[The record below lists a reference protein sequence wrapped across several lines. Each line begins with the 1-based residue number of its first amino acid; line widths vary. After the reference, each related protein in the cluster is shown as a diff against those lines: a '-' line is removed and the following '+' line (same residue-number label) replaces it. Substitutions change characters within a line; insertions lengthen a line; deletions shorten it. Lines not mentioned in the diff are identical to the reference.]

1 MTNDTTYRTKASAIF
16 FAAVMVASM
25 VVVGFAAAPAAAQDA
40 SYDDTDALIGELVW
54 QGQVIEVSGLGT
66 GNDIS
71 LREATDGDSRFVE
84 ELNTGGDGTVEIDTE
99 SLDAGDYFIR
109 GGDSTMD
116 DDNTFEVAVQDLDI
130 EFDENSVETNDV
142 VGLEINSNRGTYDVN
157 VSADGDLDDDQ
168 LVQLFEDEFGGD
180 VSVGDDDGDDEI
192 LIEDVSDGTY
202 DADFD
207 NVDDLSTGDYEFT
220 FEVTDTS
227 ADATASIDVG
237 EAGEGD
243 LDLAEGSTT
252 VARGDVAEVT
262 VEFDGDV
269 DSGSVVI
276 GTFDDNN
283 YQANISVE
291 DGNGDGE
298 VTVLFNTYTAGNS
311 QDDIVEAAA
320 ADDDDEATLENA
332 DDQDVLS
339 DLLDT
344 GDYDVFVSPTGIDN
358 GDAEDALDDATDIG
372 SLIIEGRST
381 DEMRL
386 WRTSDSVRDDVVDV
400 QDDEND
406 GAAVGAIIDGV
417 EDGVVTETD
426 TVAIGDSSDVLVH
439 QITASGLK
447 GALDAQGSSDNA
459 RALYRVLDSSETYD
473 DEEFNTATLT
483 FTEADPGA
491 NQDANEIDATAL
503 SEGQFAA
510 AVDVVYDAEN
520 GDYYVFLDLDTLN
533 GALDD
538 TDIDRIEDGD
548 EYTVEFAV
556 RDPLLTGAD
565 TDDDA
570 EDIEDAVESVDATF
584 GAEEA
589 EIDFDSDPVE
599 VENAED
605 QTISGTTNVAPG
617 TEVDIRVRSD
627 DSEANFIKNAEDNI
641 VTADGTFSG
650 TFDFSE
656 ENVND
661 TFTVQT
667 RNTPASTEAEA
678 DGTVV
683 DSIEGVSTFEVSDL
697 EPSEA
702 TATAGDSVTVSAT
715 IENTGNAEGTESV
728 ALTLDG
734 DEVDTQDVT
743 IAGGDSTT
751 VEFTVDTSGLG
762 AGDYEHGVATS
773 ADEATGTLTIEAAD
787 GDGGTDGDGT
797 DGDGGTDD
805 STPGFG
811 ALVALVSLIAAAL
824 LATRRTE

>member
-25 VVVGFAAAPAAAQDA
+25 VVVGFVAAPAAAQDA

-84 ELNTGGDGTVEIDTE
+84 ELNTGGDGTVEIDSE

-142 VGLEINSNRGTYDVN
+142 AGLEINSNRGTYDVN

-168 LVQLFEDEFGGD
+168 LVQLFEDEFGDD

-207 NVDDLSTGDYEFT
+207 NVEDLSTGDYEFT

-227 ADATASIDVG
+227 AEDTASIDVG

-243 LDLAEGSTT
+243 LDLAESSTT
-252 VARGDVAEVT
+252 VAQGDVAEVT
-262 VEFDGDV
+262 VEFDDDI
-269 DSGSVVI
+269 DSGSLVI
-276 GTFDDNN
+276 GTLEDNN

-311 QDDIVEAAA
+311 QENVAEAV
-320 ADDDDEATLENA
+320 DDDDEATLENA

-339 DLLDT
+339 DVLDT
-344 GDYDVFVSPTGIDN
+344 GEYDIAVSPTGLDD
-358 GDAEDALDDATDIG
+358 GDAEDALEDQTDFG
-372 SLIIEGRST
+372 SLTIEGRST

-386 WRTSDSVRDDVVDV
+386 WRTSGEVRDDVVDV
-400 QDDEND
+400 QDDEDD
-406 GAAVGAIIDGV
+406 GATVDAIVDGV
-417 EDGVVTETD
+417 DDGVVTETD
-426 TVAIGDSSDVLVH
+426 TVALGDSGDVLVH
-439 QITASGLK
+439 QITASGLE

-459 RALYRVLDSSETYD
+459 RALYRVLDASETYD
-473 DEEFNTATLT
+473 GEEFNTATLT
-483 FTEADPGA
+483 FTEEDPGT
-491 NQDANEIDATAL
+491 NEEANEIDATAL
-503 SEGQFAA
+503 SEDEFAA
-510 AVDVVYDAEN
+510 AVDVVYDEEN

-538 TDIDRIEDGD
+538 TDIDQIEDGD

-556 RDPLLTGAD
+556 LDPLLTDAD

-627 DSEANFIKNAEDNI
+627 DSEANFIKDADDNI
-641 VTADGTFSG
+641 VTTDGTFSG

-656 ENVND
+656 ESVDD
-661 TFTVQT
+661 TFTVET
-667 RNTPASTEAEA
+667 RNTPASTEGEA
-678 DGTVV
+678 DGIVV
-683 DSIEGVSTFEVSDL
+683 DSIGEVATFVVSDL
-697 EPSEA
+697 QPQEA

-715 IENTGNAEGTESV
+715 IENTGNAEATQSV

-734 DEVDTQDVT
+734 EELDSQDVT
-743 IAGGDSTT
+743 LEAGGSTT
-751 VEFTVDTSGLG
+751 VEFTADTSGLD
-762 AGDYEHGVATS
+762 AGDYEHGIATED
-773 ADEATGTLTIEAAD
+773 DEQTGTLTIEAAD
-787 GDGGTDGDGT
+787 GGDGGDGGDGSDGD
-797 DGDGGTDD
+797 DGTDD